1 MRLRETQEFRVDP
14 EVKGK
19 PVKSVKQKKGMF
31 DSLLRNTLATAWR
44 RSLEGDRL
52 EVD

>member
-1 MRLRETQEFRVDP
+1 MRLIETKQFRVDS

-44 RSLEGDRL
+44 RHLERDRL